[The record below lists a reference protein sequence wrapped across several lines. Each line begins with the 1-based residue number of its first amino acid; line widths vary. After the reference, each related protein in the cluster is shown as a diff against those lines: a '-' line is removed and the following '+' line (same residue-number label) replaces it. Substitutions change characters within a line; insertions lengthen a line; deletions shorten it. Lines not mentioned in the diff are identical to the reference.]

1 MVVLISACSVTAE
14 VNESSAPKVTEPDQG
29 SEPMENTGTIET
41 PEITGTKG
49 PSEQGYGEKIALTT
63 SDGVQLAAV
72 FYAPESLNAAPD
84 VLILVHE
91 AYRDRSTWDDFRTA
105 ALENG
110 YAVVALDLRGHGQS
124 GGDLVFDETMDHD
137 IDAVL
142 DWIRA
147 SPDLNDDRIAIA
159 GASLGANLAL
169 RAGARHPQIN
179 TVVRL
184 SPGMMLWE
192 IGIENTILDYGRR
205 PVLLVVSEGDAYPAQ
220 SVQRLNELGMGYD
233 KVVIYPGAGHGT
245 EMIRSQPDL
254 TPLMFSWFEQTMD

>member
-110 YAVVALDLRGHGQS
+110 YAVVALDLRGHG
-124 GGDLVFDETMDHD
+124 
-137 IDAVL
+137 
-142 DWIRA
+142 
-147 SPDLNDDRIAIA
+147 
-159 GASLGANLAL
+159 
-169 RAGARHPQIN
+169 
-179 TVVRL
+179 
-184 SPGMMLWE
+184 
-192 IGIENTILDYGRR
+192 
-205 PVLLVVSEGDAYPAQ
+205 
-220 SVQRLNELGMGYD
+220 
-233 KVVIYPGAGHGT
+233 
-245 EMIRSQPDL
+245 
-254 TPLMFSWFEQTMD
+254 